1 MKVAAQERDFYM
13 NAMPETSVVITC
25 YNYGKYL
32 DGCIA
37 SVLNQT
43 YRDFEIIVV
52 DDGSTDDTS
61 ELMKKYLGLPN
72 LRYVRQ
78 LNGGQANAKNCGI
91 RQAKGSYVAFL
102 DADDLWESTKLAL
115 QIDLFRDP
123 KVGVVYSLAR
133 YIDEAGGVVEAGPVG
148 RYLRPRA
155 GEVSGWLFLDNF
167 IPFSSSVVRRECF
180 ERFGV
185 FDETIKMGIDW
196 DLWLRFST
204 GYSFAYV
211 AEPLLAYRVG
221 HPGQMSK
228 NLEERQRCSDRIMA
242 KFLNNHPGLLDKTTV
257 KEAYSY
263 TFCNRGNYF
272 RRVDPKKSWKFFLSA
287 IGQRPFNSMAYR
299 GILKNIVGWLKL

>member
-1 MKVAAQERDFYM
+1 M
-13 NAMPETSVVITC
+13 NTAPTISVVITC

-32 DGCIA
+32 EGCIF
-37 SVLNQT
+37 SVQAQT
-43 YRDFEIIVV
+43 FTNHEIIVV
-52 DDGSTDDTS
+52 DDGSTDNTAD
-61 ELMKKYLGLPN
+61 LMQLYATLPN
-72 LRYVRQ
+72 FRYVRQ
-78 LNGGQANAKNCGI
+78 KNQGQANAKNCGI
-91 RQAKGSYVAFL
+91 RHAKGDFIAFL
-102 DADDLWESTKLAL
+102 DADDLWEPTKLAR

-133 YIDEAGGVVEAGPVG
+133 YIDEAGGVIETGPAGG
-148 RYLRPRA
+148 YLRPRA
-155 GEVSGWLFLDNF
+155 GEVSNWLFLDNF

-204 GYSFAYV
+204 GYTFAYV

-228 NLEERQRCSDRIMA
+228 NLEERQRCSDRIMTN
-242 KFLNNHPGLLDKTTV
+242 FLKNHPGLVDKNTV
-257 KEAYSY
+257 REAYSY

-287 IGQRPFNSMAYR
+287 ILQRPFNSMAYK
-299 GILKNIVGWLKL
+299 GMLKNIVGLFE